1 MWQIVEYL
9 KNGDRVTMGGFSNDG
24 LKVLIGFFTM
34 GGFSNDGLKVL
45 IGFFKKHGWQLRQPH
60 GLTMA
65 TTGLGKK
72 SRDSS
77 GLLQLTVA

>member
-24 LKVLIGFFTM
+24 LKVLIGFF
-34 GGFSNDGLKVL
+34 
-45 IGFFKKHGWQLRQPH
+45 KKHSWQLRQPH

-65 TTGLGKK
+65 TIGLGKK

-77 GLLQLTVA
+77 GLLQLTVAWI